1 MANSQTESA
10 AASEQFDLV
19 LQGGHVIDPKQ
30 NLSEPMD
37 VAVRDGR
44 IAAVGKNLPTA
55 NAKQVVDVSGL
66 YVTPGLID
74 IHVHVFPY
82 GAFNGS
88 VVADGQAM
96 SSGITTMVDAGTP
109 GALNFGVFKER
120 VIEASRTRVLTYLNI
135 TDVGMGPA
143 EQDRPRMDV
152 KACAGVVNAFPDLI
166 VGVKTAH
173 YWTRDPWDE
182 AHRPWDSV
190 DRAVEAGVLCGKPV
204 MVDFWPRP
212 PERSYE
218 DLILKHL
225 RPGDIHTHVFA
236 QQHPII
242 DAQGKINP
250 ALFEARERG
259 VIFDVGHGAGSFW
272 FRYAI
277 PAFKQGFVP
286 DSMSTDLH
294 TGTAA
299 TGTVGNVLNVM
310 SKFLNIGC
318 TLEDVVMRT
327 TVAPAR
333 EIGRPELGTLD
344 VGAEAD
350 IAVLKML
357 HGDFG
362 FIDSGGAKMLGNQR
376 LSCMLTVRN
385 GGIVFDAEGISKPE
399 WEKAPAAYWVCR

>member
-1 MANSQTESA
+1 MANCQNEAATERY
-10 AASEQFDLV
+10 DLV
-19 LQGGHVIDPKQ
+19 LQGGHVIDPK
-30 NLSEPMD
+30 NNISEPMD
-37 VAVRDGR
+37 VAVRDRR
-44 IAAVGKNLPTA
+44 IAAVGKNLSTT
-55 NAKQVVDVSGL
+55 NAKQVVNVSGL

-74 IHVHVFPY
+74 MHVHVFSD
-82 GAFNGS
+82 GQFNGS
-88 VVADGQAM
+88 VVADGQAF
-96 SSGITTMVDAGTP
+96 SGGVTTMVDAGTP
-109 GALNFGVFKER
+109 GALNFGLFKER
-120 VIEASRTRVLTYLNI
+120 VVETSRTRVLAYLNI
-135 TDVGMGPA
+135 VDKGMGPH
-143 EQDRPRMDV
+143 DHDVPRMDV
-152 KACAGVVNAFPDLI
+152 KACAGVVKAFPDLI

-182 AHRPWDSV
+182 AHQPWDSV
-190 DRAVEAGVLCGKPV
+190 DRAVEAGVLADKPV

-236 QQHPII
+236 QQFPIV
-242 DAQGKINP
+242 DAQGKLNP
-250 ALFEARERG
+250 ALWEARERG
-259 VIFDVGHGAGSFW
+259 IIFDVGHGAGSFW
-272 FRYAI
+272 FRNAI
-277 PAFKQGFVP
+277 PAFKEGFVP

-310 SKFLNIGC
+310 SKFMNIGC

-344 VGAEAD
+344 VGADAD
-350 IAVLKML
+350 IAVLKL
-357 HGDFG
+357 NHGDFG

-376 LSCMLTVRN
+376 LTCMLTVRN
-385 GGIVFDAEGISKPE
+385 GGIAFDAEGISKPE
-399 WEKAPAAYWVCR
+399 WEKAPASYWVCP